1 MLFDPGQLVATPGAL
16 NHLAVHGSTPI
27 ELIRRHLAGDWGD
40 LCASDRE
47 INDKAVIG
55 ADRIVSAYA
64 VAGLKVYV
72 ITEWD
77 RSYTTVL
84 LASEY

>member
-1 MLFDPGQLVATPGAL
+1 MQFDPGQLVATPGAL
-16 NHLAVHGSTPI
+16 NHLALHDSSPLV
-27 ELIRRHLAGDWGD
+27 LIRRHLQGDWGE
-40 LCASDRE
+40 LCASDRKL
-47 INDKAVIG
+47 NDDAVTG
-55 ADRIVSAYA
+55 GERILSAYTI
-64 VAGLKVYV
+64 AGLKIYV

>member
-1 MLFDPGQLVATPGAL
+1 MLFPLGRLLATPGAM
-16 NHLAVHGSTPI
+16 NHLALSEVAAST
-27 ELIRRHLAGDWGD
+27 LIDRHHSGDWGELGPAD
-40 LCASDRE
+40 RKTNDDAVLC
-47 INDKAVIG
+47 G
-55 ADRIVSAYA
+55 DRIVSAYT
-64 VAGLKVYV
+64 VAGLKLYV

>member
-1 MLFDPGQLVATPGAL
+1 MMFDPVQLVATPGAL
-16 NHLAVHGSTPI
+16 NHLALHGSSP
-27 ELIRRHLAGDWGD
+27 LLLVRRHLEGDWGD
-40 LCASDRE
+40 LCAGDLKL
-47 INDKAVIG
+47 NDEAVAG
-55 ADRIVSAYA
+55 GDRILSAYT

>member
-1 MLFDPGQLVATPGAL
+1 MLPRRAL
-16 NHLAVHGSTPI
+16 NHLAAHGRTSI

-40 LCASDRE
+40 LGASDRKA
-47 INDKAVIG
+47 NDKAVT
-55 ADRIVSAYA
+55 AHDRIVSAYL